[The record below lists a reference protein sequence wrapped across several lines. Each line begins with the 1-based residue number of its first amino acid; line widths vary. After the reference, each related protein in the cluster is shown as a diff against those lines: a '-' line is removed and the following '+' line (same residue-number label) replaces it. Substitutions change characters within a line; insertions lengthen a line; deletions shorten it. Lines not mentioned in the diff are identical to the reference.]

1 MCLAIP
7 AKIVSIDNQ
16 RATVEVGG
24 LTREASVVLLPDAG
38 LGDYV
43 LMHAGFAIS
52 LVDEDEA
59 LETIRLFEQLA
70 GGSLLGEGP
79 SETGLDG
86 LSPGGTGLDGLSPA
100 E

>member
-7 AKIVSIDNQ
+7 ARIIDIDQ
-16 RATVEVGG
+16 KTATVDVGG
-24 LTREASVVLLPDAG
+24 VTRQASVVLLPEAG

-59 LETIRLFEQLA
+59 LETIRLFEELVP
-70 GGSLLGEGP
+70 GMSDESNGIPGEDNGS
-79 SETGLDG
+79 TGNN
-86 LSPGGTGLDGLSPA
+86 PGFDR
-100 E
+100 